1 MKFYTDIE
9 AVLGV
14 WDGKKII
21 EIHGEIETTDKDLIK
36 LLKKA
41 GLRHDDEGQP
51 EDGRP
56 SKVKE
61 GAK

>member
-14 WDGKKII
+14 WDGQKFI
-21 EIHGEIETTDKDLIK
+21 EIQDEIETEDEKLIA

-41 GLRHDDEGQP
+41 GLRCEEEQP
-51 EDGRP
+51 PKPKGG
-56 SKVKE
+56 K
-61 GAK
+61 AK